1 MEPWERPE
9 TLLPHSASS
18 ECDSTCCLFVA
29 GLTLGLLSLD
39 MNGLKILEEGGD
51 EAEREHAR
59 LIIPIRKKG
68 NLLLCTLLLGN
79 TIVNAATRCEIAQL
93 HLTSM
98 RVTAR
103 VVGWP

>member
-1 MEPWERPE
+1 
-9 TLLPHSASS
+9 
-18 ECDSTCCLFVA
+18 
-29 GLTLGLLSLD
+29 

-79 TIVNAATRCEIAQL
+79 TIVNAATRCEIAPL
-93 HLTSM
+93 HLGAPNSAGCINSLTKRAKVRDFRSCSC
-98 RVTAR
+98 
-103 VVGWP
+103 